1 MHRPS
6 HWSRRKTP
14 GGKNIVSLG
23 RQFDDPL
30 PAERARSRPH
40 HVFILLPRHHL
51 HAGRPRRDEPQAL
64 RSAQAR
70 RHARDRRPFRK
81 IRRRH
86 LGWRI
91 ASRRAHCVAKSKRS
105 DSSSSP
111 KAISGAIPRMR
122 ATFRSSRRAAKRST
136 SSCSNIRSQC
146 ERAARRLSRL
156 PWSPPSAKDCR
167 RPGMPNPRMCA
178 GSAARALGSGGSGRG
193 AALMALPEA
202 SWLRWSNLR
211 PRKAADRPKAVEDAY
226 DRCCGH
232 LPPCCARAASSRFMR
247 SSTSLCS

>member
-1 MHRPS
+1 MVLISDNLPILALRLIDGVVRASSSIGVDPAQVREGILHVNR
-6 HWSRRKTP
+6 SRAY
-14 GGKNIVSLG
+14 VSL
-23 RQFDDPL
+23 DLD
-30 PAERARSRPH
+30 
-40 HVFILLPRHHL
+40 
-51 HAGRPRRDEPQAL
+51 
-64 RSAQAR
+64 
-70 RHARDRRPFRK
+70 
-81 IRRRH
+81 
-86 LGWRI
+86 I
-91 ASRRAHCVAKSKRS
+91 ATGV
-105 DSSSSP
+105 SS
-111 KAISGAIPRMR
+111 
-122 ATFRSSRRAAKRST
+122 
-136 SSCSNIRSQC
+136 
-146 ERAARRLSRL
+146 RLSRL

-226 DRCCGH
+226 DRCWAH

>member
-1 MHRPS
+1 MPVDHAEMN
-6 HWSRRKTP
+6 RKLFAALKP
-14 GGKNIVSLG
+14 GGMLVIADHSAKSGDGTSVGKSLH
-23 RQFDDPL
+23 RI
-30 PAERARSRPH
+30 EES
-40 HVFILLPRHHL
+40 
-51 HAGRPRRDEPQAL
+51 AL
-64 RSAQAR
+64 RREVEAVGFKLVAEGDFW
-70 RHARDRRPFRK
+70 RHPEDA
-81 IRRRH
+81 
-86 LGWRI
+86 
-91 ASRRAHCVAKSKRS
+91 
-105 DSSSSP
+105 
-111 KAISGAIPRMR
+111 R

-226 DRCCGH
+226 DRCWAH